1 MNGISPE
8 DDTPAEDA
16 LEAEDPE
23 DFEVDEAVKESFP
36 ASDPP
41 DWTLGREHDDK
52 SVGLSGGSSERSEG
66 SEKPEGKD

>member
-23 DFEVDEAVKESFP
+23 DFQMDEAMKESFP

-41 DWTLGREHDDK
+41 DWTLGREHPR
-52 SVGLSGGSSERSEG
+52 SSEE

>member
-16 LEAEDPE
+16 LEAEAPE
-23 DFEVDEAVKESFP
+23 DFQVDEAMKESFP

-52 SVGLSGGSSERSEG
+52 SAQSE
-66 SEKPEGKD
+66 EKD